1 MSLRLSPTIIQ
12 SDFVPMPG
20 MANRHVM
27 TIVSSKWV
35 RWFPRLVAAQKRSVV
50 DVHEFAKVVVECNIE
65 PSVGMPRTIALIV
78 HGLEG
83 SSRSHYVM
91 GLAQK
96 FVDAGISAARMNM
109 RNCGGSIHLSKTL
122 YNAGLSSDVLTVSR
136 HLLSE
141 GFEKV
146 ILVGFSLGGNLVLK
160 AAAEI
165 ARQNED
171 WLAAVCAVSPSL
183 DLPACVASIEESSNR
198 IYELNFLR
206 SLKAKIRAKNEIHRG
221 VFDIRLL
228 PSINSIRKFDDAY
241 TAPDGGYGSAADYY
255 ARASALPMMQN
266 VTAPVLIVAAQ
277 DDPIVPFSS
286 FDSPQLLGEN
296 ITILA
301 PICGGHAGFVGTS
314 KINVESPQGCEADA
328 IPRAV
333 ATVDHFW
340 AENRCVDFCRKLV
353 R

>member
-1 MSLRLSPTIIQ
+1 
-12 SDFVPMPG
+12 MPG
-20 MANRHVM
+20 MKNGHVM
-27 TIVSSKWV
+27 TIVSSKWI
-35 RWFPRLVAAQKRSVV
+35 RSFPRLVASQKKNVV
-50 DVHEFAKVVVECNIE
+50 DVHEYAKVVVECNFAAPQE
-65 PSVGMPRTIALIV
+65 GSPRTIALIV

-91 GLAQK
+91 GVAQK

-122 YNAGLSSDVLTVSR
+122 YNAGLSCDVLTVSR
-136 HLLSE
+136 QLLSE

-160 AAAEI
+160 AAAEL
-165 ARQNED
+165 AELNEA

-183 DLPACVASIEESSNR
+183 DLPACVESIETGFNR
-198 IYELNFLR
+198 VYELNFLR
-206 SLKAKIRAKNEIHRG
+206 SLKAKILAKNEIHRG
-221 VFDIRLL
+221 VFDVRLL

-241 TAPDGGYGSAADYY
+241 TAPDGGYGSAAEYY
-255 ARASALPMMQN
+255 ARASALPMMHH
-266 VTAPVLIVAAQ
+266 VKVPVLIVTAQ

-286 FDSPQLLGEN
+286 FKAPQLLSAN
-296 ITILA
+296 IKILA
-301 PICGGHAGFVGTS
+301 PICGGHTGFVGHTKNRTGDHS
-314 KINVESPQGCEADA
+314 RKSDEGT

-333 ATVDHFW
+333 AVVDRFW
-340 AENRCVDFCRKLV
+340 AENCCVDFCRKLV